1 MELLKLKITEFK
13 QNEDNYNEYKSKINK
28 IKELLKE
35 NKKYESLYKVFDSL
49 DNKNIYLYLLFF
61 QNYEKWINVNFETN
75 NTDINI
81 NKFLSLMKFL
91 EKNNYTNKNGK
102 KIDIYSLLINW
113 YFYLYIEFI
122 KYFYTVLNPNY
133 HEVNKI
139 RYIFK
144 ETNAILV
151 KLYKVNIINTTHI
164 FNLLNFSIFIIETNF
179 EINSYSDKLYKGK
192 NYLLLHGLFF
202 LLQEVSTIIINKVN
216 SNGFGNENDN
226 KIYIQNIFN
235 FMDEFQNN
243 KVINSQLNTMIL
255 INNYL
260 IQTFMNRLLDKIDIK
275 IIAKYEPKFQSKLL
289 DFFSHFFK
297 FSYKKSK
304 IYNLFLNSLKQSFI
318 NLYNFESYKNKTMHD
333 LFINNFYVKLLKKIF
348 YKKEN
353 SYTDIKRPLFD
364 SFYFNGFD
372 SQISLNVQNNTF
384 EKASLFFSFYLIPY
398 KGRKQYPLFLVQKD
412 FDGRKNDLLNIF
424 LKKNEEKANENN
436 LEEEYYLYVSYE
448 GKEKK
453 LNNIPKIRSKTTYFF
468 CICFNLNKLLIKFNN
483 KKEEIFSAEIDKN
496 NKLFAINSI
505 SLSFGFYKKRVNVFS
520 GYFGPI
526 VMVRNPKNSKELNE
540 FISSVLKLESNY
552 INFIFLVKNSNY
564 FSLKDIYCQSII
576 NNKLDYKL
584 EKIEC
589 LLYLIPETFRFF
601 SDKSRVVNHFPDID
615 SICKIQR
622 NYNIYNLNTTL
633 IKHEQG
639 ITNFIMDNGLS
650 YICLLYEYIYQFIEN
665 YLNEDIKENNSYQED
680 QDIFMKMIVSIFKKT
695 LFIIQKSYNEI
706 IITNF
711 NKNLKQIYMNLFYCL
726 QLISRKN
733 FIIDNLINYFFEII
747 KYYHNYITNYI
758 NKTSLGSEIKD
769 ISNERNN
776 NLLKVNLSFI
786 NGWIDALLNPEI
798 YNYMNENT
806 LISLFNE
813 LSLYFNYIRVNKV
826 LGNMNQNI
834 YNKLLIFIP
843 FLINIYEQTT
853 DTDKNKADNYV
864 SQNVNKINNLK
875 ERDIFDSYFKALKSF
890 FENNPSKSENINNL
904 KYTFIFVYDYLSQNN
919 KALDI
924 FYNFINDLIG
934 SNPDLYFNDDNDK
947 EQILSFIKYANKLI
961 NNNSEN
967 QEKQEVKNEKEII
980 NKKNLFN
987 KLISILTR
995 IIFTKNR
1002 IGKID
1007 TIINKFQKL
1016 ISKIEKT
1023 SDLTKTISTEIINII
1038 NNILSITNNSNNKI
1052 TNNKNQKEKTNII
1065 YSLEELK
1072 NISKFYYQIFSL
1084 ILCFLEYPID
1094 NNDKNVNYL
1103 NDNEKIVIE
1112 LLEQIIN
1119 ILKQYINNYNNMGN
1133 NNWIIINLDE
1143 NKNYID
1149 IIYIIIN
1156 FLKFYHIILFKKLV
1170 SQKFIQNFV
1179 EVCELCCKS
1188 SLIYST
1194 ILIDIDEDSD
1204 ITKTPLEII
1213 LDICIFYLTF
1223 CSTKFSD
1230 NVLNNN
1236 INKEVIGE
1244 EHRIIYNL
1252 LESLLL
1258 KKNNNSKDS
1267 EKSHTIFYIND
1278 YFRLLSSNYPID
1290 GKKRPKNEDIIPNFL
1305 KELNN
1310 YQNIERAL
1318 LKEEKYYLNFSTF
1331 FILKC
1336 TGYKNILTE
1345 LILKISTNS
1354 QQKNVLKYHDVL
1366 TLIITIIQKNY
1377 IEHELLYSKS
1387 KNFFFNSKKL
1397 NTSYTPYNE
1406 IKKRIEF
1413 NFKQKNYSDIETYI
1427 LRKIYNKN
1435 SDNFYNIIY
1444 SGCCKNK
1451 KQIVHKFS
1459 ETDKY
1464 EPNKKADLR
1473 HAFSSTNLIKELQ
1486 KPSLEKEFSFTKNK
1500 NTFLTKSCSIDSQGG
1515 TPTEKENSI
1524 TQDELELELQIE
1536 ETPTSERNK
1545 FSNFSENLYNNN
1557 LGINK
1562 ADSNYSSPLIKNIK
1576 RFEQRKKT
1584 SISNFS
1590 LSDYNELS
1598 AKKERICRDFSNLSF
1613 LSLESSNSNN
1623 NNFTYINYFYE
1634 PDEGQIN
1641 NAKKELMMTVFSI
1654 YFFDAF
1660 FNNDVFKKMKNYY
1673 LQNFDDIQKTTKI
1686 LDYPSKIKNFNN
1698 FLEPCLF
1705 LKPYPSFFINK
1716 IFPITHE
1723 YFNKYMKKNNI
1734 KRHEP
1739 IMLYKKIL
1747 PEFNLEEKFD
1757 KKCELIKINQS
1768 YYGHVIGS
1776 RNVNY
1781 IIFEQQKY
1789 DFYERLS
1796 EFKNNNKI
1804 LNINQKDDLDLND
1817 LFTLTYV
1824 NKKPFNKNR
1833 KKVKLD
1839 DEGKKS
1845 LEKRKKYKRKKLII
1859 ILFDE
1864 IEEILERRFLLMWQA
1879 IEIYLKNGKSYF
1891 FNFLS
1896 NEQSRFIIDIF
1907 KNNIITKDK
1916 VHEKEFFKTHQ
1927 KNLTTEWQEG
1937 RLSTYE
1943 YLLFINKYGS
1953 RTFSDV
1959 NQYPIFPWLIRKYSI
1974 DKETK
1979 KINMIIRNFKYP
1991 MAAQTEESREI
2002 ALNRFEDDEENN
2014 NKFPTHF
2021 GTHYSTS
2028 SYIYFF
2034 LMREEPYTTL
2044 LVKLQGYKQENPDR
2058 MFFSLSDTLFVL
2070 EAGTDNRECI
2080 PDILC
2085 KIEQFINLNCSDFG
2099 KKNNGLRVD
2108 DFNILNDNNP
2118 LLEKNTFRVCNYVR
2132 FIIDHKILLDAKN
2145 ISNNINDWI
2154 DNIFGVGQLPENN
2167 MKKSFNIFRKETYE
2181 QKTNLHKKIIRS
2193 QNKYKNQEDIIQKID
2208 NKIDLIISFGQTP
2221 YQLFYEKHQK
2231 NEKKKF
2237 IENDEEED
2245 EDFES
2250 KFINIF
2256 WEKEIKV
2263 NTDTL
2268 PIFFEINDSIGKVFL
2283 IDSNRKL
2290 ELIGSNYYNINED
2303 PNNHFNFFKLGVLE
2317 LSHIKFFEKIK
2328 IQENS
2333 NYFYYI
2339 IKPRYS
2345 FSSFKELDNI
2355 NNSNNNEYI
2364 SYYNSYINNLDKKG
2378 LKKVETKTEEFI
2390 RFVTC
2395 RYMDNSFKV
2404 HYILKNKPKKES
2416 KILSFICEDFVSS
2429 CITLNHNQFLIGLK
2443 NGKLIQCSIYKENNE
2458 DKIKIDR
2465 QIQAHKKSITVIEIN
2480 YRLGIII
2487 TAGEDNYIFIRKIYD
2502 FELITP
2508 IKIKSKYIITM
2519 AKVSPMN
2526 FLYIMCF
2533 NKKKKKYKSIIFG
2546 YTLNGLYFAKSK
2558 YAYFDTLDF
2567 TKNGNIVTFISRKE
2581 IQILSGDTLKNN
2593 IINKD
2598 DKNMNDIQKKING
2611 ASWIKYNYFSRKNDT
2626 NPIINKIITFTII
2639 DKIKGGNLIYTLDV
2653 TKIKYFE

>member
-13 QNEDNYNEYKSKINK
+13 QNEDNYNDYKSKINK
-28 IKELLKE
+28 IKEFLKE
-35 NKKYESLYKVFDSL
+35 NKKYESLYETFDSL

-61 QNYEKWINVNFETN
+61 QNYEKWININFESN

-81 NKFLSLMKFL
+81 NKFFLLMKFL

-102 KIDIYSLLINW
+102 KIDIYSLFIHW
-113 YFYLYIEFI
+113 FFYLYIEFI
-122 KYFYTVLNPNY
+122 KYFYTALNPNF

-144 ETNAILV
+144 ETNALLV

-164 FNLLNFSIFIIETNF
+164 FNLFNFNIFLIETSF

-192 NYLLLHGLFF
+192 NYLLLQGLFF
-202 LLQEVSTIIINKVN
+202 LLQEVSNIIFNRVN
-216 SNGFGNENDN
+216 SNWFGNENDN
-226 KIYIQNIFN
+226 KINIQKIFS

-243 KVINSQLNTMIL
+243 KIINSQLNTMIL
-255 INNYL
+255 INNNI
-260 IQTFMNRLLDKIDIK
+260 IQTFMNGLLDKIDIK

-289 DFFSHFFK
+289 VFFSHFFK

-304 IYNLFLNSLKQSFI
+304 ICNSFLNSLKQSFI
-318 NLYNFESYKNKTMHD
+318 NLYNFENNKDKTMHD
-333 LFINNFYVKLLKKIF
+333 LFINNFYVKLLKKI
-348 YKKEN
+348 YKTE
-353 SYTDIKRPLFD
+353 DLCGVIKRPLFD

-372 SQISLNVQNNTF
+372 SQISLNAQNNTF
-384 EKASLFFSFYLIPY
+384 EKTSLFFSFYIIPF
-398 KGRKQYPLFLVQKD
+398 KGRNQYPLFSVQKD
-412 FDGRKNDLLNIF
+412 FDKRKNDLLNLF
-424 LKKNEEKANENN
+424 LKKSEEKANENN
-436 LEEEYYLYVSYE
+436 LEEEEYDLYVCHE

-468 CICFNLNKLLIKFNN
+468 CLCFNLNKLLIKFKN
-483 KKEEIFSAEIDKN
+483 KKEEIFSTEIVKS
-496 NKLFAINSI
+496 NKLFAIKSI
-505 SLSFGFYKKRVNVFS
+505 SLSFGFSKKRVNVFY

-526 VMVRNPKNSKELNE
+526 IMVRNPKNSNELNE

-552 INFIFLVKNSNY
+552 INFIFFVKNSNY
-564 FSLKDIYCQSII
+564 FSQKDIYCQSNI
-576 NNKLDYKL
+576 NNNFDYKL

-601 SDKSRVVNHFPDID
+601 SDKSSLVNHFPNINN
-615 SICKIQR
+615 ICKIQR
-622 NYNIYNLNTTL
+622 DYNIYNLNTTL
-633 IKHEQG
+633 VKHEQG
-639 ITNFIMDNGLS
+639 IANFIMDNGLS

-665 YLNEDIKENNSYQED
+665 YLSEDIKENNSYQED

-695 LFIIQKSYNEI
+695 LFIIKKSYNDI

-747 KYYHNYITNYI
+747 KYYHSYIMNYI
-758 NKTSLGSEIKD
+758 NNTTLGSDIKD

-776 NLLKVNLSFI
+776 NLLKINLSFI
-786 NGWIDALLNPEI
+786 NGLIDALLNPEI
-798 YNYMNENT
+798 YNYNNENT

-813 LSLYFNYIRVNKV
+813 LSLYFNYIRANKV
-826 LGNMNQNI
+826 LENMNQNL

-843 FLINIYEQTT
+843 FLINIYEQNT
-853 DTDKNKADNYV
+853 DTDRNNTDNID
-864 SQNVNKINNLK
+864 SQNVNTINYLK
-875 ERDIFDSYFKALKSF
+875 KKDIFDSYFKAVKSF
-890 FENNPSKSENINNL
+890 FENNPSKSENITNL
-904 KYTFIFVYDYLSQNN
+904 KYIFIFVNDYLCQSNQ
-919 KALDI
+919 ALDL

-934 SNPDLYFNDDNDK
+934 SNPDLYFNEDNDN
-947 EQILSFIKYANKLI
+947 EQLLSFIKYANKLI
-961 NNNSEN
+961 KNNSEN
-967 QEKQEVKNEKEII
+967 QENQEVKNEKESI

-987 KLISILTR
+987 KLISILTS
-995 IIFTKNR
+995 IIFTKK
-1002 IGKID
+1002 KIDKFD
-1007 TIINKFQKL
+1007 TIIFKFQKL

-1023 SDLTKTISTEIINII
+1023 SDLTKIISTEIINIL
-1038 NNILSITNNSNNKI
+1038 NNLLSMTNNSNNKI
-1052 TNNKNQKEKTNII
+1052 TTNKIQKEKTNII

-1072 NISKFYYQIFSL
+1072 NISNFYYQIFSL
-1084 ILCFLEYPID
+1084 ILFFLEYPID
-1094 NNDKNVNYL
+1094 NNDIKLNYL

-1119 ILKQYINNYNNMGN
+1119 ILRQNINNYNNLGN

-1170 SQKFIQNFV
+1170 SLKFIQNFV

-1188 SLIYST
+1188 SLIYSN
-1194 ILIDIDEDSD
+1194 IFIEIEEDSD

-1213 LDICIFYLTF
+1213 LDICIFYITF
-1223 CSTKFSD
+1223 SSTKFSD
-1230 NVLNNN
+1230 NELNNN
-1236 INKEVIGE
+1236 INKDVISE

-1258 KKNNNSKDS
+1258 KNNNNSKDL

-1310 YQNIERAL
+1310 YQNLERAL
-1318 LKEEKYYLNFSTF
+1318 LKEEKYHLNFSTF

-1336 TGYKNILTE
+1336 TGYKNIISE
-1345 LILKISTNS
+1345 LILKLSTNS
-1354 QQKNVLKYHDVL
+1354 QPKNLLKYNDVL
-1366 TLIITIIQKNY
+1366 TLITKIIQKNY
-1377 IEHELLYSKS
+1377 NEHELLYSKS
-1387 KNFFFNSKKL
+1387 KNFFFNSKKS
-1397 NTSYTPYNE
+1397 NTSYTPYIE

-1427 LRKIYNKN
+1427 LLKIYNKN
-1435 SDNFYNIIY
+1435 CDNLYNKIY
-1444 SGCCKNK
+1444 SGCCKSK
-1451 KQIVHKFS
+1451 KPIVHKYS
-1459 ETDKY
+1459 EADRY
-1464 EPNKKADLR
+1464 ESKKFKDLF
-1473 HAFSSTNLIKELQ
+1473 HSLSSSNLSNELQ
-1486 KPSLEKEFSFTKNK
+1486 KPVLEKEFSFKKKTN
-1500 NTFLTKSCSIDSQGG
+1500 SQGG
-1515 TPTEKENSI
+1515 TPTEKESSI

-1536 ETPTSERNK
+1536 ETPPFEKNK

-1557 LGINK
+1557 LGIDK
-1562 ADSNYSSPLIKNIK
+1562 TDSNYSSPLVKNLK
-1576 RFEQRKKT
+1576 SFEQRKKT
-1584 SISNFS
+1584 SISNIS

-1598 AKKERICRDFSNLSF
+1598 AKKERICRNFSNSSF

-1623 NNFTYINYFYE
+1623 NNFTYVNYFYE
-1634 PDEGQIN
+1634 PDGCQIN

-1723 YFNKYMKKNNI
+1723 YFDEYMKKNNI

-1739 IMLYKKIL
+1739 IMLYKKVL

-1757 KKCELIKINQS
+1757 KKCELIKINHS

-1789 DFYERLS
+1789 DFYEKLS
-1796 EFKNNNKI
+1796 ESKNNNKI
-1804 LNINQKDDLDLND
+1804 LNINQKNELDLND
-1817 LFTLTYV
+1817 LFTLTYI

-1833 KKVKLD
+1833 KKITLD

-1845 LEKRKKYKRKKLII
+1845 YEKRKKYKRKKTII

-1891 FNFLS
+1891 FNFLTK
-1896 NEQSRFIIDIF
+1896 EQSRFIIDIF

-1916 VHEKEFFKTHQ
+1916 VHEKDFFKTHQ
-1927 KNLTTEWQEG
+1927 KNLTIEWQEG

-1953 RTFSDV
+1953 RTFNDV
-1959 NQYPIFPWLIRKYSI
+1959 NQYPVFPWLIRKYSI
-1974 DKETK
+1974 DKEVK
-1979 KINMIIRNFKYP
+1979 KINKIIRNFKYP
-1991 MAAQTEESREI
+1991 MAAQNEENRNI
-2002 ALNRFEDDEENN
+2002 ALNRFQDDEESNS
-2014 NKFPTHF
+2014 KFPTHF

-2044 LVKLQGYKQENPDR
+2044 LIKLQGYKQENPDR

-2070 EAGTDNRECI
+2070 EAGSDNRECI

-2085 KIEQFINLNCSDFG
+2085 KIEQFINLNCTDFG

-2118 LLEKNTFRVCNYVR
+2118 LLEKNTFKVCNYVR
-2132 FIIDHKILLDAKN
+2132 FIIDHKILLDARN
-2145 ISNNINDWI
+2145 ISNKINDWI
-2154 DNIFGVGQLPENN
+2154 DIIFGVGQLPENN
-2167 MKKSFNIFRKETYE
+2167 MKKSLNIFRKETYE
-2181 QKTNLHKKIIRS
+2181 QKTNLHGKIIKL
-2193 QNKYKNQEDIIQKID
+2193 QNKYKNQEDIIKKIE

-2231 NEKKKF
+2231 NEKNKL

-2303 PNNHFNFFKLGVLE
+2303 PNNHFNFFKLGVLQ

-2345 FSSFKELDNI
+2345 FSSFKEQDNI

-2364 SYYNSYINNLDKKG
+2364 SYYNSYINNLYKKD
-2378 LKKVETKTEEFI
+2378 LKKVESKTEEFI

-2429 CITLNHNQFLIGLK
+2429 CITMDHSQFLIGLK
-2443 NGKLIQCSIYKENNE
+2443 NGKLIQCSIYKDNNE
-2458 DKIKIDR
+2458 DKIKIER
-2465 QIQAHKKSITVIEIN
+2465 QIQAHRKSITVIEID

-2508 IKIKSKYIITM
+2508 IKIKSKYIISM

-2598 DKNMNDIQKKING
+2598 DKNMNDVQKKING

-2626 NPIINKIITFTII
+2626 KPIINKIITFTII